1 MSAERIPCPYCG
13 ESNVQGSNVCG
24 RCLRNI
30 RKVANRE
37 AEDFVE
43 TVFTAP
49 PRPSLWRR
57 LKRWLR
63 RQRNR

>member
-1 MSAERIPCPYCG
+1 MSAGRIPCPFCG
-13 ESNVQGSNVCG
+13 ESNVLGSNVCG

-30 RKVANRE
+30 RKVANPE

-49 PRPSLWRR
+49 PKPGPWRR
-57 LKRWLR
+57 FKRWLHR
-63 RQRNR
+63 LRG